1 MPTPAQQVS
10 RRTFLAGIAGIAGA
24 ALLAPDAV
32 ADGHGGTTVTP
43 EQALKYLAQGSR
55 RWQTGDIERRDYTP
69 PGSDPTKGQW
79 PFAAILSCADA
90 RVNPETIFDV
100 REYNLFNV
108 RNAGNVAGEIT
119 IGSLEYA
126 VGNLHVPVILVLGHT
141 SCGAVAATQKALTT
155 GVMPGGDIDVIVDEI
170 KPAIQA
176 LRPAHSSIEA
186 IRANVSQSATR
197 LVANSPMIAKAVKD
211 GHLKIAK
218 GVYEIGHRR
227 VDFFT

>member
-1 MPTPAQQVS
+1 
-10 RRTFLAGIAGIAGA
+10 
-24 ALLAPDAV
+24 
-32 ADGHGGTTVTP
+32 
-43 EQALKYLAQGSR
+43 
-55 RWQTGDIERRDYTP
+55 
-69 PGSDPTKGQW
+69 
-79 PFAAILSCADA
+79 
-90 RVNPETIFDV
+90 
-100 REYNLFNV
+100 
-108 RNAGNVAGEIT
+108 
-119 IGSLEYA
+119 
-126 VGNLHVPVILVLGHT
+126 
-141 SCGAVAATQKALTT
+141 
-155 GVMPGGDIDVIVDEI
+155 MPGGDIDVIVDEI